1 MLVAALPLTFALLTY
16 AGIQNS
22 RMQELARA
30 AVQERLATNIRS
42 ESDLIAQGRATLD
55 TFGITFAIQEQRWD
69 LVQGNAVRLRALH
82 PEFAEVAAADAR
94 GIIRASSPVATTTV
108 DVSADSSFR
117 QAVASGSAV
126 VSGYGRSVLT
136 GRPVISVVLPVYDD
150 LGGLICVEYLNFDPQ
165 QLGARLSTSGP
176 SSVAMIVDGD
186 GTLIARKP
194 ALPALVGQG
203 VGEVALVRAVLRQ
216 GRGTVIF
223 PGLDGV
229 TREYFFAPIVP
240 AAEGTLYAVVGF
252 SQSELLASE
261 RRSFTLT
268 LAGFAGFA
276 ILALVIAWLVGTHS
290 IYRPTLLLQR
300 AAERISQG
308 DLTARAEFGERRDEI
323 GILRDRFN
331 DMAGSLQTHVG
342 DLERTRGELSQLNSE
357 LEERVRRRTADLE
370 AANKELEA
378 FSYSVSHDLRS
389 PLRAIDGFSLAL
401 LENHSSDLDDQ
412 GRADLARVR
421 ANANRMGE
429 LIDGLLRLSRLS
441 RQELRVSEVD
451 LSALTEEV
459 AASLREIEPD
469 RAVTFRIEPGVQ
481 GPGDRDLLR
490 VVLDNLIGN
499 SWKFTSQRGSATI
512 EFGADEHDGETAYF
526 VRDDG
531 AGFDMAYADKL
542 FGAFQR
548 LHGQAEFPG
557 TGIGLA
563 TAARIV
569 HRHGGRI
576 WAEGKPGDG
585 ATFWFTL
592 CSSTGI
598 I

>member
-1 MLVAALPLTFALLTY
+1 MSWAEVTQPEDLDKSLSQFNLMLSGQVDDYAFEKGFVCKDGTHLYAYVSIGCVRNYDGQVAYVLVLLDDITERKR
-16 AGIQNS
+16 AEAEIQ
-22 RMQELARA
+22 
-30 AVQERLATNIRS
+30 
-42 ESDLIAQGRATLD
+42 
-55 TFGITFAIQEQRWD
+55 
-69 LVQGNAVRLRALH
+69 ALH
-82 PEFAEVAAADAR
+82 
-94 GIIRASSPVATTTV
+94 AS
-108 DVSADSSFR
+108 
-117 QAVASGSAV
+117 
-126 VSGYGRSVLT
+126 
-136 GRPVISVVLPVYDD
+136 
-150 LGGLICVEYLNFDPQ
+150 
-165 QLGARLSTSGP
+165 
-176 SSVAMIVDGD
+176 
-186 GTLIARKP
+186 
-194 ALPALVGQG
+194 
-203 VGEVALVRAVLRQ
+203 
-216 GRGTVIF
+216 
-223 PGLDGV
+223 
-229 TREYFFAPIVP
+229 
-240 AAEGTLYAVVGF
+240 
-252 SQSELLASE
+252 
-261 RRSFTLT
+261 
-268 LAGFAGFA
+268 
-276 ILALVIAWLVGTHS
+276 
-290 IYRPTLLLQR
+290 
-300 AAERISQG
+300 
-308 DLTARAEFGERRDEI
+308 
-323 GILRDRFN
+323 
-331 DMAGSLQTHVG
+331 
-342 DLERTRGELSQLNSE
+342 
-357 LEERVRRRTADLE
+357 LEERVQERTAQLR
-370 AANKELEA
+370 AAIKEQES